1 MGLLIVA
8 AIGIKSG
15 FVPAI
20 AYLKEQHACRPGKP
34 AQIED
39 IRQVCDQERVK
50 PASTQQGGKFFLSR
64 NVVHQAF
71 FWVECEYFMSILTES
86 LGSRIESGA
95 AAGRKGGVTC
105 LKSFEQKK
113 ARG

>member
-20 AYLKEQHACRPGKP
+20 AYLKEQYACRPGKP

-39 IRQVCDQERVK
+39 IRQVGYQERVK
-50 PASTQQGGKFFLSR
+50 PASTQQSGKFFLSR

-71 FWVECEYFMSILTES
+71 FWVECEYFMLILMES
-86 LGSRIESGA
+86 FGSRIESGA
-95 AAGRKGGVTC
+95 AAGRKSGGTC